1 MEDRK
6 MRKLFYALA
15 VVAACSVV
23 SCNKLSEPQIEEEIQ
38 TSTIKFDITVNRD
51 GFDSRT
57 KAVKSAWENG
67 DKVYVFFDST
77 PASADDLLIMT
88 YNGSSWAY
96 APGANVEA
104 ALGTSGKLFAV
115 YSSETPTITYGG
127 NVKFD
132 GSADGTSL
140 FLLAE
145 KIDYTVDE
153 NKLKATLN
161 LSLDNE
167 IIVAQISIT
176 GLTGSGWYIQEA
188 DGGSM
193 LLSHIGVQGNSYGW
207 NGSSASS
214 GWGGKHYFS
223 SYGGDLQTFVFV
235 NYWARGA
242 RNWKLNLSNGV
253 NTYQKTFSSKTLDN
267 RTAVKFAGPND
278 LDNPTNGWSKL
289 LPVGLTLPGT
299 LTDEDF

>member
-1 MEDRK
+1 

-145 KIDYTVDE
+145 K
-153 NKLKATLN
+153 
-161 LSLDNE
+161 
-167 IIVAQISIT
+167 
-176 GLTGSGWYIQEA
+176 
-188 DGGSM
+188 
-193 LLSHIGVQGNSYGW
+193 
-207 NGSSASS
+207 
-214 GWGGKHYFS
+214 S